1 MPTKIYI
8 GGVSFAMSNEELRD
22 LFAEI
27 GAVESATLV
36 TDGVSGYSRG
46 YGYVE
51 MASAEAAAAAVK
63 KLHRLELG
71 GRRLTVHLAPLPSGR

>member
-8 GGVSFAMSNEELRD
+8 GGVSFAMSNERLRE

-27 GAVESATLV
+27 GTVESATLV
-36 TDGVSGYSRG
+36 TDSGSGQSRG

-51 MASAEAAAAAVK
+51 MASAEGAAAAVK
-63 KLHRLELG
+63 KLHRAEVE
-71 GRRLTVHLAPLPSGR
+71 GRRLTVHLAGPVSGR